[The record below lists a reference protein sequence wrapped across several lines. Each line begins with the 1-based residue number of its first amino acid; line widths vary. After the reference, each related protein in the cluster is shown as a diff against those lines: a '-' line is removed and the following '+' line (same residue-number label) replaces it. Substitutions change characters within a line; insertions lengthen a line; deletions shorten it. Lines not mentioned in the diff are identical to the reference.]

1 MAARRAHLRCY
12 PERDRIVKRRRTVKE
27 RAADFG
33 AAAQRHAEEREAA
46 AMAVDRLLRDTPKA
60 DWPGLAGRSDLST
73 WGALDRVGKIFNEAL
88 PRDPLHAL
96 AIAELAVSAAEGIGP
111 HTYAPLVTAQLTA
124 YAWKDLGKAYRALNR
139 HQEAVDAFTHAE
151 SLVVDYGVLA
161 HDRAI
166 ILFNLAV
173 TLQEVDRHQESLTL
187 LDECKDVFA
196 IHNDSRLLVFCGI
209 AEGVLL
215 QRLRKYREAREA
227 YLLILATAKPIEK
240 ESLAALHKAIGL
252 CSIELKDFIE
262 AESNLIQSIA
272 LYEDIRQPIEV
283 LKAQTGLGRLYI
295 RRGDVEEGIAHLR
308 PIRRSFLQKAMPEE
322 AGICALEVIEGLLH
336 RGKASEAERLARL
349 VIQEYTAARLSTR
362 AMTALGYLTE
372 AIATRNATVALVDK
386 VREYILSLRTEPERE
401 FRV

>member
-1 MAARRAHLRCY
+1 M
-12 PERDRIVKRRRTVKE
+12 KRRRSAKE

-33 AAAQRHAEEREAA
+33 AAAERHAAELETAA
-46 AMAVDRLLRDTPKA
+46 VAVDRLLRDTPMA
-60 DWPGLAGRSDLST
+60 DWPALAGHPDLST
-73 WGALDRVGKIFNEAL
+73 WGALDRIAKIFGETLA
-88 PRDPLHAL
+88 RDPLHAL
-96 AIAELAVSAAEGIGP
+96 AIAELAVSAAEGIAP
-111 HTYAPLVTAQLTA
+111 HTYMPIVAAQLTA
-124 YAWKDLGKAYRALNR
+124 HAWKDLGKAYRALNR

-151 SLVVDYGVLA
+151 SLVVDYGTLA

-173 TLQEVDRHQESLTL
+173 TLQEVDRHQESLAL

-196 IHNDSRLLVFCGI
+196 IHNDSRLLIFCGI

-227 YLLILATAKPIEK
+227 YLLILASAKPIDK

-252 CSIELKDFIE
+252 CSIELQDFTE

-272 LYEDIRQPIEV
+272 LYEDLRQPIEV

-349 VIQEYTAARLSTR
+349 VIQEYTAAGLNTR
-362 AMTALGYLTE
+362 AITALGYLTE
-372 AIATRNATVALVDK
+372 AIAARNATVALAGS
-386 VREYILSLRTEPERE
+386 VREYLVSLRTEPERE
-401 FRV
+401 FRAGA